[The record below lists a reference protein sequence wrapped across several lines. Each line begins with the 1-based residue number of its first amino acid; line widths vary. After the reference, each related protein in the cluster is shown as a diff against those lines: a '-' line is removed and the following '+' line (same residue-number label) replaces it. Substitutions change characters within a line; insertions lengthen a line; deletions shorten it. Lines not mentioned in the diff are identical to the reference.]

1 MAEFNYFQADVD
13 TTNTKFE
20 EEVNDDR
27 DEVNSLIDDLFMND
41 NVDDNPCFYYHI
53 QNVSNK

>member
-27 DEVNSLIDDLFMND
+27 DAVNSLIDDLFMND
-41 NVDDNPCFYYHI
+41 NVDGNPCFYYQI

>member
-41 NVDDNPCFYYHI
+41 NVDDNPCFCYQI

>member
-41 NVDDNPCFYYHI
+41 NVDDNPCFYYQI